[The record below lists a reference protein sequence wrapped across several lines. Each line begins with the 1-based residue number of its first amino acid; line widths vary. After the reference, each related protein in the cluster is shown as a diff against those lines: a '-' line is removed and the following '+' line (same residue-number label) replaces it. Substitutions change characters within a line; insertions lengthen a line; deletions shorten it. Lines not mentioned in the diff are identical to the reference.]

1 MPYWQSPTRGRD
13 IEYESSPQ
21 QEDECPR
28 WTPPTSGYS
37 ILNQD
42 QPPTIVRPAQAT
54 TQATCKQ
61 VRMKEEPEASP
72 PKKEPEC
79 SFCREE
85 THSYQ
90 TCPRLRQMVI
100 EQANEL
106 TRRRVAEYEK
116 SQEEAIRH
124 TIQEEYGPATS
135 VLDPMATRSSAATL
149 LHPQEGRAGRGG
161 TDS

>member
-1 MPYWQSPTRGRD
+1 MPYQRSPTKGRD

-21 QEDECPR
+21 REDECPR

-37 ILNQD
+37 FLNRD
-42 QPPTIVRPAQAT
+42 WPPTIVRPAQAT
-54 TQATCKQ
+54 TQATHKQ
-61 VRMKEEPEASP
+61 IHMKEELEAFP

-79 SFCREE
+79 SFCGEE

-90 TCPRLRQMVI
+90 TCPGLRQMVI

-106 TRRRVAEYEK
+106 TRRQVAEYEK
-116 SQEEAIRH
+116 SQEEATRH

-135 VLDPMATRSSAATL
+135 VLDPMAMWSSAATL
-149 LHPQEGRAGRGG
+149 LHPPEERAG
-161 TDS
+161 